1 MSRVNVVLYFGATFV
16 PRLATFLLLL
26 VLTRLLPVD
35 DYGLFTLVV
44 TSGEIL
50 DMAFGG
56 WLRIF
61 ILSSESRVRRP
72 SARRLGR
79 ALVLA
84 GGSCALSLAMTTL
97 LPLVQPNLSGR
108 FVVAVAA
115 YVLAFAALR
124 LGLTLLQARQQHVL
138 YAGIEMLRGV
148 LSVGGSILAVYLVQP
163 TFFAASLGVSLTT
176 LALAV
181 VACAA
186 AARLLP
192 WPALPAL
199 GYRAPLLF
207 GLPLVVVALAS
218 HVVGWLDRFILNAA
232 LGPASVG
239 LYAAAYALA
248 RQSVELFSTALNPYI
263 FPMLVRSYAAD
274 GPAAAGRIQ
283 SGNLLALAVL
293 CGAVAAGVSLLA
305 EPFTTLVLPEEY
317 RAAAVRVIP
326 WIAFATLC
334 NGLKNFCFD
343 NVFYIAN
350 KNWRQFFTIAPAATL
365 SLVGGLLLI
374 PIGGPTAAAMI
385 AAASATLSLAT
396 SAFLST
402 RILPFPVPR
411 TAVIGL
417 ATSLLLASLTA
428 LFIDELLNLT
438 APLTI
443 LIAATLGFIVV
454 YAGTLTA
461 FGFSLVRLLD
471 RPWEIW
477 PNRG

>member
-1 MSRVNVVLYFGATFV
+1 M
-16 PRLATFLLLL
+16 
-26 VLTRLLPVD
+26 
-35 DYGLFTLVV
+35 
-44 TSGEIL
+44 
-50 DMAFGG
+50 
-56 WLRIF
+56 
-61 ILSSESRVRRP
+61 
-72 SARRLGR
+72 
-79 ALVLA
+79 
-84 GGSCALSLAMTTL
+84 
-97 LPLVQPNLSGR
+97 
-108 FVVAVAA
+108 
-115 YVLAFAALR
+115 
-124 LGLTLLQARQQHVL
+124 
-138 YAGIEMLRGV
+138 
-148 LSVGGSILAVYLVQP
+148 
-163 TFFAASLGVSLTT
+163 
-176 LALAV
+176 
-181 VACAA
+181 
-186 AARLLP
+186 
-192 WPALPAL
+192 
-199 GYRAPLLF
+199 
-207 GLPLVVVALAS
+207 
-218 HVVGWLDRFILNAA
+218 
-232 LGPASVG
+232 
-239 LYAAAYALA
+239 
-248 RQSVELFSTALNPYI
+248 
-263 FPMLVRSYAAD
+263 
-274 GPAAAGRIQ
+274 
-283 SGNLLALAVL
+283 L